1 MTGVIDARSPH
12 GLFPDGDLPRAS
24 FETPHSSP
32 LDWARRRRSDRDSRR
47 GELASGRAATRL
59 ARLGE
64 GWRVLDIQEIGL
76 LNPNTFLAIGP
87 GGVFVVVVKQ
97 QGRSRVRLAGDVVQ
111 IDGKRPQYIAEAK
124 RVAAETSKALSRTAG
139 NTIPV
144 TPIVAFAGT
153 GAIDVHGLPRG
164 CIVTPY
170 RELDHRANRL
180 AHVLEAR
187 GIGPGDHV
195 ALALRN
201 GHEYLEAMLACF
213 KQRAVPVN
221 VNTRYTGDE
230 LRHLLAD
237 AGARLVLHD
246 ADLADRLLAADP
258 GLERLERG
266 EPYERALAGTDLNV
280 AGIDFQVEK
289 EEFERQFIINAL
301 KRFHGRIN
309 QTVAHANIP
318 KNTLLRKIRKYD
330 IKAWEYGAE
339 ESHGEE
345 FVPDETL

>member
-1 MTGVIDARSPH
+1 MTGVSDAHPPH
-12 GLFPDGDLPRAS
+12 GLFPESSGDLPRAW
-24 FETPHSSP
+24 FETPHSTP

-64 GWRVLDIQEIGL
+64 GWKVLDIQEIGL

-124 RVAAETSKALSRTAG
+124 RAAEEASKALSRTAG

-170 RELDHRANRL
+170 RELDHLLSSYGQR
-180 AHVLEAR
+180 
-187 GIGPGDHV
+187 IGPVTVQKLYSV
-195 ALALRN
+195 ARHPVTWADSQS
-201 GHEYLEAMLACF
+201 EAQAE
-213 KQRAVPVN
+213 AYIW
-221 VNTRYTGDE
+221 YTSQ
-230 LRHLLAD
+230 
-237 AGARLVLHD
+237 
-246 ADLADRLLAADP
+246 P
-258 GLERLERG
+258 S
-266 EPYERALAGTDLNV
+266 T
-280 AGIDFQVEK
+280 I
-289 EEFERQFIINAL
+289 
-301 KRFHGRIN
+301 KRS
-309 QTVAHANIP
+309 A
-318 KNTLLRKIRKYD
+318 
-330 IKAWEYGAE
+330 
-339 ESHGEE
+339 
-345 FVPDETL
+345 